1 MSIRIVKL
9 SSGYE
14 VKVRPVPPH
23 ASVAVMEQYEY
34 PDAPTEKVQSAAGHT
49 EELPAPKDSSEMK
62 VYQAECNRIYKES
75 KKAAKDFLLD
85 YAVIAWRDSGES
97 DPINGE
103 WQYEPS
109 QVWELDPVLIRHGV
123 KPSDNRRVDFIR
135 YELITDNA
143 DLDLI
148 YGMRLSV
155 TPEAAIK
162 AAEAQFPGD
171 GADGKAI
178 AQPAAKRGGHKG

>member
-1 MSIRIVKL
+1 MAIRVVKL

-34 PDAPTEKVQSAAGHT
+34 PDAPTERVESAAGHT
-49 EELPAPKDSSEMK
+49 EELPVPKDSPEMK
-62 VYQAECNRIYKES
+62 VYQAECKRIYTES
-75 KKAAKDFLLD
+75 KKTAKKFLLD
-85 YAVIAWRDSGES
+85 YAVVEWKDEIGWRT
-97 DPINGE
+97 
-103 WQYEPS
+103 EPH
-109 QVWELDPVLIRHGV
+109 QDWTLDPVLVRHGV

-135 YELITDNA
+135 YELIADNA

-171 GADGKAI
+171 GADGETVAK
-178 AQPAAKRGGHKG
+178 PAAKRGRHKG

>member
-1 MSIRIVKL
+1 MSVKIVKL

-34 PDAPTEKVQSAAGHT
+34 PDAPTEKVKSAAGHE
-49 EELPAPKDSSEMK
+49 EELPAPEDSPEMK
-62 VYQAECNRIYKES
+62 AYHAKCNKIYKES
-75 KKAAKDFLLD
+75 KNAAKEFLLD
-85 YAVIAWRDSGES
+85 YAVIAWNDGA
-97 DPINGE
+97 D
-103 WQYEPS
+103 WMTEPPED
-109 QVWELDPVLIRHGV
+109 WALDPVLIRHGV

-135 YELITDNA
+135 YELIADNA

-155 TPEAAIK
+155 TPEAVIK

-171 GADGKAI
+171 GADGKATV
-178 AQPAAKRGGHKG
+178 QPTFKRGRYKGQRIL

>member
-1 MSIRIVKL
+1 MSKVRIEKL

-14 VKVRPVPPH
+14 VKVRLVPPH

-34 PDAPTEKVQSAAGHT
+34 PDAPTEKAQSAAGHQ
-49 EELPAPKDSSEMK
+49 EEFPAPKDSPEMK
-62 VYQAECNRIYKES
+62 AYQVECNRIYKES
-75 KKAAKDFLLD
+75 KKAAKEFLLD
-85 YAVIAWRDSGES
+85 YAVIEWRDEIS
-97 DPINGE
+97 
-103 WQYEPS
+103 WRTEPH
-109 QVWELDPVLIRHGV
+109 QNWELDPVLVRHGV

-135 YELITDNA
+135 YELIADNA

-171 GADGKAI
+171 GADGEAT
-178 AQPAAKRGGHKG
+178 AQPATKQGRHKG